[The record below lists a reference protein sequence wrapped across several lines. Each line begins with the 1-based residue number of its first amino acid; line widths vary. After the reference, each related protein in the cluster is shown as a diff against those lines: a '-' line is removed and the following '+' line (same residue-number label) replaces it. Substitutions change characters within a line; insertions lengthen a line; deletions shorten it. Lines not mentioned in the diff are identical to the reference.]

1 MFDTNDLN
9 LFLSEP
15 SAALVQ
21 SAHPGNVHT
30 VLVAGQV
37 VKRDRRLVG
46 LDLEHLR
53 TKAHHANQRLLSGT
67 G

>member
-1 MFDTNDLN
+1 MSLTGLA
-9 LFLSEP
+9 SMGA
-15 SAALVQ
+15 AALVQ

-30 VLVAGQV
+30 VLVAGHV
-37 VKRDRRLVG
+37 VKRDKQLVG

-53 TKAHHANQRLLSGT
+53 AKARHANQQLLLG